1 MQLCQLLSIG
11 GLRCY
16 AQNDCVTS
24 PPKIPGAIAFPPV
37 LYYNIPETG
46 GEGMYRTANDY
57 YKETYGCKVYKLSL
71 DGGFTCPNRDGSVST
86 GGCIFCSA
94 LGGGEFAE
102 HGQNI
107 TAQLEKAK
115 KRVAD
120 KIKDGKYIA
129 YFQSFTNTYAP
140 VDRLRKLFCEA
151 IAPDYIVGLNIA
163 TRPDCL
169 PEETIKLLRELN
181 AIKPVTVELG
191 LQTASDS
198 VADYVNRGYKTAVY
212 ADAVSCLKQA
222 GIQVITHIIIGLPDD
237 DPVATTKFAV
247 ACGTDGVKFHL
258 LHILQNTR
266 LAAEYEVGRVQALTL
281 EEYAAILKNCI
292 SVLPPET
299 VVHRITGDG
308 AKKDL
313 IAPLWSA
320 DKKKTLNFLNQ
331 YLKNEQA

>member
-1 MQLCQLLSIG
+1 
-11 GLRCY
+11 
-16 AQNDCVTS
+16 
-24 PPKIPGAIAFPPV
+24 
-37 LYYNIPETG
+37 
-46 GEGMYRTANDY
+46 MYKTANDY
-57 YKETYGCKVYKLSL
+57 YKEKYGCKVYKLSL
-71 DGGFTCPNRDGSVST
+71 DGGFTCPNRDGTVST
-86 GGCIFCSA
+86 GGCIFCST

-102 HGQNI
+102 RGENI
-107 TAQLEKAK
+107 AAQLENAK

-140 VDRLRKLFCEA
+140 VERLQKLFYEA
-151 IAPDYIVGLNIA
+151 IEPDYIVGLNIA

-169 PEETIKLLRELN
+169 PEPTIALLRELN

-191 LQTASDS
+191 LQTADDT
-198 VADYVNRGYKTAVY
+198 VADYVNRGYQTEVF
-212 ADAVSCLKQA
+212 ADAVSRLKKA
-222 GIQVITHIIIGLPDD
+222 GIEVITHIIIGLPDD

-281 EEYAAILKNCI
+281 EKYAAILKNCI

-320 DKKKTLNFLNQ
+320 DKKKTLNFLNY